1 MKATERFFVNGV
13 ICRYDGRGLP
23 VANLSVGGLFA
34 ATEQPPPRG
43 QVVSLELD
51 LGDSHTHPI
60 LGTVT
65 WVNDGHDPRAPELPA
80 GFGISRAYPIRSP
93 WRLVLN
99 RNANSPLMPCTTA
112 SRTLTCN
119 PCAWTGSGRHIFH

>member
-13 ICRYDGRGLP
+13 VCRYDGRGLP

-34 ATEQPPPRG
+34 ATERPPLRG

-65 WVNDGHDPRAPELPA
+65 WVNNGNDPRAPELPA
-80 GFGISRAYPIRSP
+80 GFGIRITKIDFPAKLAIVHVLK
-93 WRLVLN
+93 RLEN
-99 RNANSPLMPCTTA
+99 GSH
-112 SRTLTCN
+112 RT
-119 PCAWTGSGRHIFH
+119 RD